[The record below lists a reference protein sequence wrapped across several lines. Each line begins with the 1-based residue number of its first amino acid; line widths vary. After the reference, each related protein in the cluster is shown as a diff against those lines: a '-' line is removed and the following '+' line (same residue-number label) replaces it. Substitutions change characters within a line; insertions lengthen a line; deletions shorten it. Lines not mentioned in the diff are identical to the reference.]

1 MGALRLC
8 SCPAPPHPV
17 PLPQGEREP
26 IHEVRSYHHDTGA
39 PMIRTTVIGSWPLPE
54 MYRERLLQYHRGT
67 LPEMLI
73 KPTLVGAAE
82 IAISEQKA
90 TGVTQF
96 MGGEFFAEVFIQH
109 LPRKLTGVKLVKPQ
123 AAELKAYTDLAEYE
137 LTDDIDAPHGLG
149 YIEAFRR
156 ESQLEPTLEK
166 ASVPGPLEVLA
177 HIRPT
182 PEVQRQISRAIEIV
196 NREIHGLA
204 AAGAREIQLDIPY
217 IAIRSVLGQ
226 LAPEEAGDLIAR
238 SFAGVEALKTI
249 HCCLG
254 DLGSQ
259 SAITVHNLH
268 ALLPYIE
275 RLRGVID
282 KVHLECSHAGQW
294 ADRACLRDI
303 PKELQVIAGIVD
315 VKAPVEPAE
324 QIAERIGEMLR
335 FVEPER
341 LWIAPSCG
349 LGRRTTEIATGKLS
363 RMVEAAKRF

>member
-1 MGALRLC
+1 
-8 SCPAPPHPV
+8 
-17 PLPQGEREP
+17 
-26 IHEVRSYHHDTGA
+26 
-39 PMIRTTVIGSWPLPE
+39 MIRTTVVGSWPLPE

-73 KPTLVGAAE
+73 KPTLAGAAE
-82 IAISEQKA
+82 IAIREQKT

-109 LPRKLTGVKLVKPQ
+109 IPRKLTGVKLIKPQ
-123 AAELKAYTDLAEYE
+123 AVELKAYTDLAEYE
-137 LTDDIDAPHGLG
+137 LTGDIEAPHGLG
-149 YIEAFRR
+149 YVEAFRR
-156 ESQLEPTLEK
+156 ESQIEPTLEK

-182 PEVQRQISRAIEIV
+182 PEVQTQLPRAVEIV
-196 NREIHGLA
+196 NREVRGLA

-226 LAPEEAGDLIAR
+226 LAPEQAIDLIAS
-238 SFAGVEALKTI
+238 SFDGVQASKTI

-259 SAITVHNLH
+259 SAITVHNLR
-268 ALLPYIE
+268 ALLPYIQQ
-275 RLRGVID
+275 LTGVVD
-282 KVHLECSHAGQW
+282 KVHLECSHPGQW

-303 PKELQVIAGIVD
+303 PKELQVIAGIVN
-315 VKAPVEPAE
+315 VKTPVEAAE
-324 QIAERIGEMLR
+324 QISERIGEVLR
-335 FVEPER
+335 VVEPDR

-349 LGRRTTEIATGKLS
+349 FGRRTTEIASGKLS

>member
-1 MGALRLC
+1 
-8 SCPAPPHPV
+8 
-17 PLPQGEREP
+17 
-26 IHEVRSYHHDTGA
+26 
-39 PMIRTTVIGSWPLPE
+39 MIRTTVVGSWPLPAL
-54 MYRERLLQYHRGT
+54 YRERLLQYHRGI
-67 LPEMLI
+67 LPDMLV

-82 IAISEQKA
+82 IAIGEQKA

-109 LPRKLTGVKLVKPQ
+109 IPRKLTGIRLVKPQ

-137 LTDDIDAPHGLG
+137 LTGDIAAPHGLG

-156 ESQLEPTLEK
+156 ESQLEPALDK

-182 PEVQRQISRAIEIV
+182 PEIQGQLPRAVEIV
-196 NREIHGLA
+196 NREVRGLA

-226 LAPEEAGDLIAR
+226 LAPAQAADLIAH
-238 SFAGVEALKTI
+238 SFAGVEATKTI

-275 RLRGVID
+275 QLAGVID
-282 KVHLECSHAGQW
+282 KVHLECSHPGQW
-294 ADRACLRDI
+294 ADRACLRDL
-303 PKELQVIAGIVD
+303 PTGMQVIAGIVD
-315 VKAPVEPAE
+315 VKAPVETAE
-324 QIAERIGEMLR
+324 QIAERVGEVLR

-349 LGRRTTEIATGKLS
+349 LGRRTTEIAIGKLS